1 MTLTGKKIIVGIS
14 GSIAAYKTIMLIRL
28 LTKQGAEVRVVM
40 TPSSKDFVSPLV
52 LSTFSK
58 HPVWIDFHDHNTW
71 NNHVELG
78 LWGDVF
84 IVAPASCNTLSKMA
98 NGQCD
103 NLLIATYLSARC
115 PIIIAPAMDEDMFK
129 HPSTK
134 ENLDKLRS
142 YGNHILSVG
151 NGELASGLLGEGR
164 MAEPEE
170 IMEYLQD
177 FFFRGSAWKGKK
189 AVISAGPTQEA
200 IDPVRFISNHSS
212 GKMGVSLAE
221 AFYAQGAEVE
231 LIAGPMHIQPYHRG
245 IKTTH
250 VISAKEME
258 EACINAFMSA
268 DVMVMAAAV
277 ADFRPT
283 TPANQKIKKKD
294 GGLTL
299 ELEKTTDILS
309 ELGKAKKKNQLLVG
323 FALETNDEEK
333 NALKKLNEKNL
344 DCIILNSLQT
354 EGAGFGKSTNEVTI
368 YFKDKKSESISLN
381 SKEIIA
387 SKILES
393 IKRLMPIS

>member
-1 MTLTGKKIIVGIS
+1 M
-14 GSIAAYKTIMLIRL
+14 
-28 LTKQGAEVRVVM
+28 RVVM

-58 HPVWIDFHDHNTW
+58 HPVWIDFHDNNTW

-134 ENLDKLRS
+134 ANLDKLRS

-151 NGELASGLLGEGR
+151 SGKLASGLVGEGR

-170 IMEYLQD
+170 IVEHLEN
-177 FFFRGSAWKGKK
+177 FFFRGSTYKGKK
-189 AVISAGPTQEA
+189 VVVSAGPTQEA

-212 GKMGVSLAE
+212 GKMGISLAE
-221 AFYAQGAEVE
+221 AFYMQGADVQ
-231 LIAGPMHIQPYHRG
+231 LIAGPIHIQTKHNS
-245 IKTTH
+245 IKTIS
-250 VISAKEME
+250 VVSAKEME
-258 EACINAFMSA
+258 EACIDAFKSA
-268 DVMVMAAAV
+268 DIMIMAAAV
-277 ADFRPT
+277 ADYRPT
-283 TPANQKIKKKD
+283 APADQKIKKKD
-294 GGLTL
+294 EGLTL
-299 ELEKTTDILS
+299 ELEKTTDILR

-323 FALETNDEEK
+323 FALETNDEEN
-333 NALKKLNEKNL
+333 NALKKLKEKNL

-354 EGAGFGKSTNEVTI
+354 EGAGFGTSTNEVTI
-368 YFKDKKSESISLN
+368 YFKSGDKKIIPLN
-381 SKEIIA
+381 SKEA
-387 SKILES
+387 VAVKIVEAITPS
-393 IKRLMPIS
+393 TT

>member
-1 MTLTGKKIIVGIS
+1 MKLEGKKIIVGIS
-14 GSIAAYKTIMLIRL
+14 GSIAAYKTILLIRL

-58 HPVWIDFHDHNTW
+58 HPVWIDFHDNNTW

-84 IVAPASCNTLSKMA
+84 VIAPASCNTLSKMVS
-98 NGQCD
+98 GQCD

-115 PIIIAPAMDEDMFK
+115 PIVIAPAMDEDMFK

-134 ENLDKLRS
+134 ENLEKLRS
-142 YGNHILSVG
+142 FGNHILSVG

-170 IMEYLQD
+170 IVEHLQH
-177 FFFRGSAWKGKK
+177 FFFSNSPWKGKK
-189 AVISAGPTQEA
+189 VVISAGPTQEA

-221 AFYAQGAEVE
+221 AFYTQGADVQ
-231 LIAGPMHIQPYHRG
+231 LIAGPIHIQAKYRG
-245 IKTTH
+245 IKTTS
-250 VISAKEME
+250 VVSAKEME
-258 EACINAFMSA
+258 DVCLSAFKSA
-268 DVMVMAAAV
+268 DIMIMAAAV
-277 ADFRPT
+277 ADFRPVS
-283 TPANQKIKKKD
+283 PAHQKIKKKD
-294 GGLTL
+294 DGLTL
-299 ELEKTTDILS
+299 ELEKTTDILK
-309 ELGKAKKKNQLLVG
+309 ELGKNKKKNQVLVG

-344 DCIILNSLQT
+344 DCIILNSLQIP
-354 EGAGFGKSTNEVTI
+354 GAGFGTSTNQVTI
-368 YFKDKKSESISLN
+368 FFKDEQVETIPLN
-381 SKEIIA
+381 SKETIA
-387 SKILES
+387 SEIL
-393 IKRLMPIS
+393 IKMGRLMPTS

>member
-1 MTLTGKKIIVGIS
+1 MKLEGKKIIIGIS
-14 GSIAAYKTIMLIRL
+14 GSIAAYKTILLIRL

-40 TPSSKDFVSPLV
+40 TPSSTDFVSPLV

-58 HPVWIDFHDHNTW
+58 HPVWIDFHNNNTW

-134 ENLDKLRS
+134 ENLEKLRS

-151 NGELASGLLGEGR
+151 NGELASGLVGEGR

-170 IMEYLQD
+170 IVEYLQD
-177 FFFRGSAWKGKK
+177 FFFRSSVLKGKK
-189 AVISAGPTQEA
+189 VVISAGPTQEA

-212 GKMGVSLAE
+212 GKMGISLAE
-221 AFYAQGAEVE
+221 AFYMQGADVE
-231 LIAGPMHIQPYHRG
+231 LIAGPIHIQTKHNG
-245 IKTTH
+245 IKTTS
-250 VISAKEME
+250 VVSAKEME
-258 EACINAFMSA
+258 EACIDAFMSA
-268 DVMVMAAAV
+268 DIMIMAAAV
-277 ADFRPT
+277 ADYRPT
-283 TPANQKIKKKD
+283 SPAHQKIKKKD
-294 GGLTL
+294 DGLTL
-299 ELEKTTDILS
+299 ELEKTTDILR
-309 ELGKAKKKNQLLVG
+309 ELGKVKKKNQVLVG
-323 FALETNDEEK
+323 FALETNDEEN

-354 EGAGFGKSTNEVTI
+354 EGAGFGTSTNEVTI
-368 YFKDKKSESISLN
+368 YFKSGVKKIIALN
-381 SKEIIA
+381 SKEA
-387 SKILES
+387 VAVKIVEAITTS
-393 IKRLMPIS
+393 TT

>member
-1 MTLTGKKIIVGIS
+1 MKLDGKKIIIGIS
-14 GSIAAYKTIMLIRL
+14 GSIAAYKTILLIRL

-58 HPVWIDFHDHNTW
+58 HPVWIDFHDNNTW

-134 ENLDKLRS
+134 ANLDKLRS

-151 NGELASGLLGEGR
+151 SGKLASGLVGEGR

-170 IMEYLQD
+170 IVEHLEN
-177 FFFRGSAWKGKK
+177 FFFRGSTYKGKK
-189 AVISAGPTQEA
+189 VVVSAGPTQEA

-212 GKMGVSLAE
+212 GKMGISLAE
-221 AFYAQGAEVE
+221 AFYMQGADVQ
-231 LIAGPMHIQPYHRG
+231 LIAGPIHIQTKHNS
-245 IKTTH
+245 IKTIS
-250 VISAKEME
+250 VVSAKEME
-258 EACINAFMSA
+258 EACIDAFKSA
-268 DVMVMAAAV
+268 DIMIMAAAV
-277 ADFRPT
+277 ADYRPT
-283 TPANQKIKKKD
+283 APADQKIKKKD
-294 GGLTL
+294 EGLTL
-299 ELEKTTDILS
+299 ELEKTTDILR

-323 FALETNDEEK
+323 FALETNDEEN
-333 NALKKLNEKNL
+333 NALKKLKEKNL

-354 EGAGFGKSTNEVTI
+354 EGAGFGTSTNEVTI
-368 YFKDKKSESISLN
+368 YFKSGDKKIIPLN
-381 SKEIIA
+381 SKEA
-387 SKILES
+387 VAVKIVEAITPS
-393 IKRLMPIS
+393 TT